1 MKKFRNILIATPIIL
16 MLINIYLIFM
26 VAPTDVN
33 LGHIQ
38 RIFYLH
44 VPTAL
49 LSFVAFFTV
58 AGLSVSYLINKNRA
72 IDRLSQALAEVGL
85 VFVTLALVTGSIWA
99 KPVWGVWWTWEPR
112 LTTTLILWFIYVA
125 YVMVRSYTLDSG
137 RASKFAAVLG
147 IVGGINVPIVNY
159 SVMLRSIHPGPV
171 IGDESKLPNSMLL
184 VLVFS
189 LIAFGAVLL
198 ALVKERHFTL
208 YADHIL
214 SDHALKRQQKSI
226 S

>member
-1 MKKFRNILIATPIIL
+1 LIIIRNILLIIPIIL

-26 VAPTDVN
+26 VAPTDAN
-33 LGHIQ
+33 LGHVQ

-58 AGLSVSYLINKNRA
+58 AGLSVSYLITKSQRV
-72 IDRLSQALAEVGL
+72 DRLSQALAEVGL
-85 VFVTLALVTGSIWA
+85 IFVTLALVTGSIWA

-125 YVMVRSYTLDSG
+125 YVMVRSYTSDTG
-137 RASKFAAVLG
+137 KAAKFAAVLG
-147 IVGGINVPIVNY
+147 IVGGINVPIVYY

-171 IGDESKLPNSMLL
+171 IGDETKLPNSMLF
-184 VLVFS
+184 VLIVS
-189 LIAFGAVLL
+189 LMAFGSVLI

-208 YADHIL
+208 HAEQSIL
-214 SDHALKRQQKSI
+214 EYKLKSQWKSI
-226 S
+226 

>member
-33 LGHIQ
+33 FGHIQ

-85 VFVTLALVTGSIWA
+85 VFVTLALVTGSI
-99 KPVWGVWWTWEPR
+99 
-112 LTTTLILWFIYVA
+112 
-125 YVMVRSYTLDSG
+125 
-137 RASKFAAVLG
+137 
-147 IVGGINVPIVNY
+147 
-159 SVMLRSIHPGPV
+159 
-171 IGDESKLPNSMLL
+171 
-184 VLVFS
+184 
-189 LIAFGAVLL
+189 
-198 ALVKERHFTL
+198 
-208 YADHIL
+208 
-214 SDHALKRQQKSI
+214 
-226 S
+226 

>member
-1 MKKFRNILIATPIIL
+1 MKKIRNILLAMPIVL
-16 MLINIYLIFM
+16 MLVNIYLIFL
-26 VAPTDVN
+26 VAPTDIN

-49 LSFVAFFTV
+49 LSFVVFFTV
-58 AGLSVSYLINKNRA
+58 AGLSVSYLINKNKA
-72 IDRLSQALAEVGL
+72 VDRLSQALAEVGL
-85 VFVTLALVTGSIWA
+85 VYVTLALITGSIWA

-125 YVMVRSYTLDSG
+125 YVMVRSYTADTNRG
-137 RASKFAAVLG
+137 SKFAAVLG
-147 IVGGINVPIVNY
+147 IVGGINVPIVYY

-171 IGDESKLPNSMLL
+171 IGDETKLPDSMLW

-189 LIAFGAVLL
+189 LITFGVVLL

-208 YADHIL
+208 YADQVI
-214 SDHALKRQQKSI
+214 SDYKLRRQQKSI
-226 S
+226 N